1 MKYIQHLLFRIN
13 KFAIR
18 EGRSFDSNFISCVL
32 EIISLS
38 LTGFTRNEPQLNRLE
53 EFQYAVEMSAVFL
66 FCQCSLS
73 AFGALKIP
81 VPVGVNPVILVQ
93 QVLCN

>member
-1 MKYIQHLLFRIN
+1 
-13 KFAIR
+13 
-18 EGRSFDSNFISCVL
+18 
-32 EIISLS
+32 
-38 LTGFTRNEPQLNRLE
+38 
-53 EFQYAVEMSAVFL
+53 MSAVFL